1 MVTYSRGKYM
11 RKKELDNRFT
21 AGVKTKAKK
30 PHMDK
35 AKAKLLKPEVFS
47 KYGMGINHAIQ
58 TGDAVG
64 LCAVV
69 QELERARMMGENVY
83 LCFNGKNLYSVDVTM
98 DNAFKTVFLC
108 SQDEYIQRQK
118 DKDSIETVK

>member
-1 MVTYSRGKYM
+1 MVIYKRGKHM

-30 PHMDK
+30 TMDK
-35 AKAKLLKPEVFS
+35 AKAKLLKQEVFS

-83 LCFNGKNLYSVDVTM
+83 LCFNRKNLYSVDVTM

-118 DKDSIETVK
+118 GKDSIETVK